1 VDLAGNP
8 ESLVREWLASLPPVQ
23 TAPVEEDLEE

>member
-8 ESLVREWLASLPPVQ
+8 ESLAREWLASLPPVLA
-23 TAPVEEDLEE
+23 APAEAELD